1 MGIWG
6 MSEKE
11 LREFKEKLE
20 AQELDLKNRECDLK
34 RDTENLGHE
43 RNNLDGDKTAFNEE
57 RGKNAREMEKI
68 RVEIANERINLE
80 KKRQD
85 LIRLQAEA
93 KAGFAQEQE
102 EVFQV
107 VIEKRI
113 EELDKREGEL
123 KALAKRIAADF
134 AKLKETEGE
143 IAKRELEVTKREQE
157 ADADFADKT
166 AELAKEAKRQHEANL
181 QKAKELGKREED
193 LIQEIA
199 NLEKAKNAVRQR
211 ELQVAE
217 AEAVRDA
224 GYADERKKHDEE
236 LQTKRAAWQA
246 EENQKRDEL
255 NQWLTEQ
262 ATQRHSALEA
272 EIATAR
278 TTRLADIDTVA
289 NEERDRI
296 INEANQE
303 AERIRQDIAQKQ
315 ADWANEFSEQQNSI
329 KNQNAANEKKA
340 GELSAKED
348 DLQGREQELQSREA
362 FLEKRNEGLDDQ
374 VEDRIEERKASFE
387 AKEREYQEEIQ
398 RLRDSLDI
406 QSRLVGAFE
415 QLKRQLNDDDPA
427 KILRDLNFATQELE
441 RLRNELA
448 NRPSEDMRVR
458 IGDLE
463 KQAKDQKERA
473 ERLEAEIQQS
483 EATVAETGELRR
495 RNNELESENRSLK
508 QRLDRAETDAKASN
522 DELKRLRSAFERPD
536 EVVARYNE
544 IEMPRFTADEFTPPE
559 KPQKESKEQGKADR
573 IDEIEWL
580 DEIYAKC
587 DEYGIHFSKRILKA
601 FHTAVKTAE
610 WSPITILAGVS
621 GTGKSELPRLYSHF
635 GGLLFEPLSVQPNW
649 DSQESMLG
657 FFNSIDNKFDA
668 QPVLRFLAQSQQPSN
683 LSYKD
688 RLARWE
694 KMAGSQFDL
703 DQEKHKELLE
713 QLQNSVYPGAE
724 DCMGMVLLDEMNL
737 AHPELYFAEFLSK
750 LELRRGKGRGDL
762 PFLPVK
768 IGAGLP
774 PYELPLGRNVLW
786 VGTMNQDETTKSL
799 SDKVLDRSIIIYF
812 PRPTQLV
819 RRKKLMPLKDA
830 NRKLIYK
837 GDFQQ
842 WWAMESEFTQ
852 ELIAPYK
859 QFIERMN
866 DSLGIAGRAIGHRVW
881 QSVEY
886 YMANYPDVR
895 VALRNGG
902 DSAAINAA
910 MHVAF
915 EDQLVQKVMP
925 KLRGIDTRGTFAAC
939 LKEIRTQLNAGID
952 DKPFD
957 LDEDFTLACELGHGQ
972 FMWQSAN
979 YLSKDE
985 DSNSSPENAS
995 EGSDD
1000 DDHSTVSSDE
1010 SESVSL
1016 NNNEEQTNPPDWYR
1030 PEDKTRNARWNK
1042 LTREQQQEMIENFK
1056 RKPKQ

>member
-1 MGIWG
+1 MQEIIRCACYTRK
-6 MSEKE
+6 SVEDAT
-11 LREFKEKLE
+11 LDRDFNSLTSQREACENYINSQKSKGWVCLPEHYDDGGFSGGNM
-20 AQELDLKNRECDLK
+20 NRPAMT
-34 RDTENLGHE
+34 R
-43 RNNLDGDKTAFNEE
+43 
-57 RGKNAREMEKI
+57 
-68 RVEIANERINLE
+68 
-80 KKRQD
+80 
-85 LIRLQAEA
+85 
-93 KAGFAQEQE
+93 
-102 EVFQV
+102 
-107 VIEKRI
+107 
-113 EELDKREGEL
+113 L
-123 KALAKRIAADF
+123 KADIEAGKIDMVICYKIDRLSRSIIDF
-134 AKLKETEGE
+134 AE
-143 IAKRELEVTKREQE
+143 
-157 ADADFADKT
+157 
-166 AELAKEAKRQHEANL
+166 L
-181 QKAKELGKREED
+181 QKFFEEH
-193 LIQEIA
+193 
-199 NLEKAKNAVRQR
+199 NVHF
-211 ELQVAE
+211 VS
-217 AEAVRDA
+217 V
-224 GYADERKKHDEE
+224 
-236 LQTKRAAWQA
+236 T
-246 EENQKRDEL
+246 
-255 NQWLTEQ
+255 
-262 ATQRHSALEA
+262 
-272 EIATAR
+272 
-278 TTRLADIDTVA
+278 
-289 NEERDRI
+289 
-296 INEANQE
+296 
-303 AERIRQDIAQKQ
+303 QDI
-315 ADWANEFSEQQNSI
+315 NTSNS
-329 KNQNAANEKKA
+329 
-340 GELSAKED
+340 S
-348 DLQGREQELQSREA
+348 GRML
-362 FLEKRNEGLDDQ
+362 
-374 VEDRIEERKASFE
+374 
-387 AKEREYQEEIQ
+387 
-398 RLRDSLDI
+398 
-406 QSRLVGAFE
+406 
-415 QLKRQLNDDDPA
+415 LN
-427 KILRDLNFATQELE
+427 ILITFA
-441 RLRNELA
+441 
-448 NRPSEDMRVR
+448 
-458 IGDLE
+458 
-463 KQAKDQKERA
+463 
-473 ERLEAEIQQS
+473 
-483 EATVAETGELRR
+483 
-495 RNNELESENRSLK
+495 
-508 QRLDRAETDAKASN
+508 
-522 DELKRLRSAFERPD
+522 AFERDLIIDRVRSAIEGGKKRGKFCGGVPMLGYRSDPFTKKLLIDEEEAKTVRLIFEKYMALESIQATVSEINRLGLKTREWVSVSTGKKHTAKPWNSTSIHRILTSPIYAGYVSHYDTNYEGEHEAIIPRPQWEKVQD

-544 IEMPRFTADEFTPPE
+544 IEMPRISADEFTPPE
-559 KPQKESKEQGKADR
+559 KPQKESKGQKKSSDR
-573 IDEIEWL
+573 IDEIQWL
-580 DEIYAKC
+580 DEIYKKC

-668 QPVLRFLAQSQQPSN
+668 QPVLRFLAQTQQPSN
-683 LSYKD
+683 LSGEE

-694 KMAGSQFDL
+694 KMAGSAFKFDP
-703 DQEKHKELLE
+703 DNNETHKKLLE
-713 QLQNSVYPGAE
+713 QLQGSVYPGAD

-774 PYELPLGRNVLW
+774 PYELPLGRNILW

-957 LDEDFTLACELGHGQ
+957 LDKDFELACVLGHGQ

-979 YLSKDE
+979 YLNE
-985 DSNSSPENAS
+985 DVEVNAS
-995 EGSDD
+995 AEKDNAPEGSSDD
-1000 DDHSTVSSDE
+1000 STSDPDENRSSRNDE
-1010 SESVSL
+1010 G
-1016 NNNEEQTNPPDWYR
+1016 QTPPDWYR
-1030 PEDKTRNARWNK
+1030 PDDKSRIARWNRMSPEK
-1042 LTREQQQEMIENFK
+1042 QQEMIENYK
-1056 RKPKQ
+1056 RQPKQ